1 MVKQSIKFIVA
12 GILAT
17 LFVTGATTGHA
28 QNYPV
33 QAFATLTPPYSL
45 KLSDYAAPEGNRMR
59 ITLLLKDAQQPTLDV
74 RLKLTI
80 EGNGVKLTTNP
91 SFQPTPITLL
101 SSTLYEV
108 SYDEL
113 SDYFLPQNLIADGI
127 SMGALTSSG
136 MLPEGL
142 YRFKVEAMEAHRDV
156 PVSNTAMAIGW
167 LMLNDPPQW
176 ISPRQ
181 GQKLTAGEPQGIQ
194 FLWTRCGMSSPNAAL
209 STQYEVTMVEMVQQ
223 GMDPNVAIVTLP
235 PIYQEVS
242 PIENLFYGPD
252 KPELI
257 PGHSYAVR
265 IRAFDTRGIDLYRN
279 GGYSPVVTFR
289 YGDPCI
295 APVFLSSDNIS
306 EQTADLSWNST
317 PLATNYRVRFRENGT
332 DLSDWYEEPT
342 TQTSYTVKNLKP
354 DCTYEY
360 QVQSECGSLPS
371 DYSVSGTLRTRKLE
385 NQNQTCSQ
393 QLDNASMPTNRDP
406 LSALHTNQ
414 TFLAGVM
421 PVKVTSVQGSNGI
434 FTGTGVV
441 YLPIAG
447 VGLSCTFNKV
457 GINTNYQLISGEV
470 ITTRSKNTA
479 IYGSGGVTVLD
490 TLHLDNPI
498 DTIIVNPN
506 GDVAVVSGGD
516 TTFIPLANQPVVI
529 YPPTE
534 GGDGTTTGNNTGN
547 GGGDGAGGG
556 GSTGGGGTTSY
567 GDGPLIVENGTVK
580 PYNPAGD
587 LPTALFHK
595 ASMSTYGYDSL
606 AYEALRSYYPVATIN
621 GKEVGIPYK
630 ALPVSGSDNVV
641 LELKPGSSKLTTDSL
656 TIDVQTNAKVMSRS
670 VMGNN
675 RLMVSL
681 QGLSEGE
688 EPIMVRYTKHDVDGK
703 TEQVD
708 IGAAK
713 AVVYQPQPMK
723 LVVVPLAGTTA
734 PDAGALQSQLTAIYG
749 QAVTSWTVTV
759 TAPFGYTIPG
769 GQLEFGSS
777 EMASSYTEGM
787 NNLIDAYKVANPSL
801 EDGTY
806 YLFVV
811 PHFSD
816 ATLQGYMPRA
826 RRFGFIA
833 QNSTDARTLAHE
845 LGHGAFNLEHTFPVL
860 PQGTTD
866 NLMDYNG
873 GIRLIKPQWDL
884 IHNPELTT
892 GLLDDETDAA
902 SIYNTIYLDF
912 KDVTNNISSYVGD
925 KQYITYLTPAGLP
938 ITLPS
943 DALVNFT
950 GVFKDS
956 KTNETTYPSIPDG
969 ALLSFS
975 VNNQVYGAALG
986 RSGDKLIFKGYNLKV
1001 NGQFTGEFYKEPIT
1015 KSISAP
1021 MKVILGEDP
1030 GCELI
1035 LYTANT
1041 TKTTA
1046 ETGNTGKGEIPPYFD
1061 IEEKVQFKEI
1071 SYGGSNCLGEL
1082 GQKFYGEHID
1092 DVTDDALKAKI
1103 FEVAKLIDKCGNN
1116 LYNDYKT
1123 FSGKANSNYWD
1134 EGIWKPEEQ
1143 FEMFEKALLAYQEG
1157 KDKLE
1162 QQMVMY
1168 ESDRDKFTYLAWML
1182 VQGYNQSISIDTR
1195 YYILKVLADAPMY
1208 GNQFFGSGQEQL
1220 ALRLV
1225 EGIKELDK
1233 KKELLT
1239 LLLKDNLINKLI
1251 YHIDGDEFSKFV
1263 FTISGF
1269 IYQVYPAPAVSELE
1283 QSTFTDPSGNL
1294 NNKIFLWKKKA
1305 LSDYIIFHSQN
1316 SVDKPKF
1323 RITYEHRLDQ
1333 GYDNLLTY
1341 LSPYEYIGLD
1351 VRSDIKYLG
1360 VNADEKNQSIIVIPA
1375 ILFHWILN
1383 EQDNEKTWKMLRYG
1397 VDGFFITLS
1406 FGGYSAAETV
1416 VSRAFAIADLAFPSI
1431 DLLVNLS
1438 GMQDDSRYKDFVEV
1452 WDIVYNSYI
1461 GVTSARL
1468 VYQLMPSKVQNFVE
1482 FWKANRTKV
1491 GCPADKVGEVDNT
1504 VAEIE
1509 RLWGIDDVINAFKK
1523 KFPSASNIFNELK
1536 NAEGKTC
1543 RAGTFWTAQGD
1554 NIVEKVSADG
1564 RFLIKYDKISGE
1576 LLFADLKA
1584 TDKPFLGY
1592 YIDEIT
1598 DANGNLIGRYIQNGT
1613 DAEYNAVF
1621 DNLKLIHGFGPNS
1634 ITVGGKTIPLV
1645 EGKVNIILGKYSLP
1659 SDLDYITTKQVFDKL
1674 TIMKYYESAEN
1685 ISAAERRVQMLNVPH
1700 NTSKGKDWWN
1710 YFNNPQM
1717 QDIINNPEKY
1727 NVIILAN
1734 PKDQKIIDLGGYFI
1748 EEIKELEK
1756 KFNFI
1761 QKGNYWTIQ

>member
-12 GILAT
+12 GILAS
-17 LFVTGATTGHA
+17 LFVSVATTGRA
-28 QNYPV
+28 QNFPV

-74 RLKLTI
+74 RLRLTI

-91 SFQPTPITLL
+91 SFYPTPITLM

-113 SDYFLPQNLIADGI
+113 SDYFLPQNLIAEGI
-127 SMGALTSSG
+127 SMSALTSSG

-142 YRFKVEAMEAHRDV
+142 YRFKVEAVEAHRNV

-235 PIYQEVS
+235 PVYQGIS

-257 PGHSYAVR
+257 AGHSYAVR

-279 GGYSPVVTFR
+279 GGLSPVITFR

-317 PLATNYRVRFRENGT
+317 ALATGYQVRFRENGT
-332 DLSDWYEEPT
+332 DLSDWYEEPA
-342 TQTSYTVKNLKP
+342 TQTTYTVKNLKP

-371 DYSVSGTLRTRKLE
+371 DYSVSGTLKTKKLE
-385 NQNQTCSQ
+385 NQNQSCSE
-393 QLDNASMPTNRDP
+393 QLDNANMPTNRDP

-434 FTGTGVV
+434 FTGMGEV

-457 GINTNYQLISGEV
+457 GINTTYQLISGEV
-470 ITTRSKNTA
+470 ITTKSKNTT

-529 YPPTE
+529 YPPT
-534 GGDGTTTGNNTGN
+534 GGGAGTTTGDNTGN
-547 GGGDGAGGG
+547 GGGDGTGGG
-556 GSTGGGGTTSY
+556 GSTGGGGNTSY

-587 LPTALFHK
+587 LPTAFFHK

-656 TIDVQTNAKVMSRS
+656 TIDVQTNAKVAKKE

-688 EPIMVRYTKHDVDGK
+688 EPIMVRYTKHNADGK

-713 AVVYQPQPMK
+713 AVVYQPQPMT

-734 PDAGALQSQLTAIYG
+734 PDASALQSQLTAIYG

-759 TAPFGYTIPG
+759 AEPFGYTIPG

-787 NNLIDAYKVANPSL
+787 NTLIDAYKVANPSL
-801 EDGTY
+801 EDDTY

-811 PHFSD
+811 PRFSD

-833 QNSTDARTLAHE
+833 QSSTGARTLAHE

-873 GIRLIKPQWDL
+873 GTRLIKPQWDL

-902 SIYNTIYLDF
+902 SISCSRTYYPAFAFGYKTYEIDNPVQGKYYTFLSPAGIPISLPYNVTNLKFGEDFYSMPISTSGGCSSAGLFIKNLPKAALTSFTIGNVDF
-912 KDVTNNISSYVGD
+912 KGEIQSVTLYEGD
-925 KQYITYLTPAGLP
+925 KHLPRAAYVFNGYLGSGSYFIDKSSFGKDELYINIINTEGVLENINCSLGSKTIKENENIGAGELDLGLNLP
-938 ITLPS
+938 CILGATTQSTNGINS
-943 DALVNFT
+943 DVNFYA
-950 GVFKDS
+950 
-956 KTNETTYPSIPDG
+956 E
-969 ALLSFS
+969 
-975 VNNQVYGAALG
+975 
-986 RSGDKLIFKGYNLKV
+986 KLK
-1001 NGQFTGEFYKEPIT
+1001 
-1015 KSISAP
+1015 
-1021 MKVILGEDP
+1021 
-1030 GCELI
+1030 ELI
-1035 LYTANT
+1035 LSGNKFLYTDDSRIDE
-1041 TKTTA
+1041 KTIKDIDDRLFVYA
-1046 ETGNTGKGEIPPYFD
+1046 DELRNEGKKIYVVNS
-1061 IEEKVQFKEI
+1061 KI
-1071 SYGGSNCLGEL
+1071 SYYLDDK
-1082 GQKFYGEHID
+1082 QKADF
-1092 DVTDDALKAKI
+1092 AKAVV
-1103 FEVAKLIDKCGNN
+1103 EKCGNLFDANKMTFVCIPYFLSPLEQTSAKAYYFTSAVGYYSEN
-1116 LYNDYKT
+1116 LSSSGQGSIEIVKDLYSQIPKPYIEIPYYLTYKGELVEIKPIRKEQVT
-1123 FSGKANSNYWD
+1123 GKEHIY
-1134 EGIWKPEEQ
+1134 EFRF
-1143 FEMFEKALLAYQEG
+1143 FEDGRCDQYIDLLNKALAEAYIINN
-1157 KDKLE
+1157 
-1162 QQMVMY
+1162 
-1168 ESDRDKFTYLAWML
+1168 TP
-1182 VQGYNQSISIDTR
+1182 
-1195 YYILKVLADAPMY
+1195 VLADYSRFTEINAEIVNFNEEFPPVTP
-1208 GNQFFGSGQEQL
+1208 NIINHEIFESCLKETN
-1220 ALRLV
+1220 V
-1225 EGIKELDK
+1225 EGYSVNAQLFAKWYRYNRFSNVNQALDK
-1233 KKELLT
+1233 L
-1239 LLLKDNLINKLI
+1239 NINI
-1251 YHIDGDEFSKFV
+1251 ENS
-1263 FTISGF
+1263 S
-1269 IYQVYPAPAVSELE
+1269 
-1283 QSTFTDPSGNL
+1283 DPS
-1294 NNKIFLWKKKA
+1294 
-1305 LSDYIIFHSQN
+1305 
-1316 SVDKPKF
+1316 
-1323 RITYEHRLDQ
+1323 
-1333 GYDNLLTY
+1333 DNCY
-1341 LSPYEYIGLD
+1341 
-1351 VRSDIKYLG
+1351 
-1360 VNADEKNQSIIVIPA
+1360 
-1375 ILFHWILN
+1375 
-1383 EQDNEKTWKMLRYG
+1383 
-1397 VDGFFITLS
+1397 
-1406 FGGYSAAETV
+1406 FGGYNAVVYDGVVNKLDAIGLLLSPLHLDIITDIAGTIYTGYYSDWGKTAGYAAGAAIPMVAVVKSGKMLENVNALINGSKKLIKEEETYKIV
-1416 VSRAFAIADLAFPSI
+1416 DNIADAAVDLATEGEKLWTKI
-1431 DLLVNLS
+1431 DDFDGLFNGKSATYYDVSVTYQAARERVGVAFIENDILEFHLNIPEKLQKQGIGSEVFKKAI
-1438 GMQDDSRYKDFVEV
+1438 QDY
-1452 WDIVYNSYI
+1452 
-1461 GVTSARL
+1461 A
-1468 VYQLMPSKVQNFVE
+1468 PSKVKGWWKKADIYTGGESVNLTIFKE
-1482 FWKANRTKV
+1482 KIAGGMSPIDAAFETPTGKILKANGFDGVPEIIK
-1491 GCPADKVGEVDNT
+1491 NT
-1504 VAEIE
+1504 
-1509 RLWGIDDVINAFKK
+1509 
-1523 KFPSASNIFNELK
+1523 P
-1536 NAEGKTC
+1536 
-1543 RAGTFWTAQGD
+1543 
-1554 NIVEKVSADG
+1554 
-1564 RFLIKYDKISGE
+1564 
-1576 LLFADLKA
+1576 
-1584 TDKPFLGY
+1584 
-1592 YIDEIT
+1592 DE
-1598 DANGNLIGRYIQNGT
+1598 
-1613 DAEYNAVF
+1613 
-1621 DNLKLIHGFGPNS
+1621 
-1634 ITVGGKTIPLV
+1634 
-1645 EGKVNIILGKYSLP
+1645 
-1659 SDLDYITTKQVFDKL
+1659 
-1674 TIMKYYESAEN
+1674 
-1685 ISAAERRVQMLNVPH
+1685 
-1700 NTSKGKDWWN
+1700 
-1710 YFNNPQM
+1710 
-1717 QDIINNPEKY
+1717 
-1727 NVIILAN
+1727 VIIHFN
-1734 PKDQKIIDLGGYFI
+1734 PSNK
-1748 EEIKELEK
+1748 
-1756 KFNFI
+1756 
-1761 QKGNYWTIQ
+1761 

>member
-91 SFQPTPITLL
+91 SFHPTPITLL

-317 PLATNYRVRFRENGT
+317 ALATGYRVRFRENGT
-332 DLSDWYEEPT
+332 DLSDWYEEPA

-371 DYSVSGTLRTRKLE
+371 DYSVSGTLRTKKLE
-385 NQNQTCSQ
+385 NQNQTCSE
-393 QLDNASMPTNRDP
+393 QLDNANMPTNRDP
-406 LSALHTNQ
+406 LPALHTNQ

-447 VGLSCTFNKV
+447 VGLSCTFNRV
-457 GINTNYQLISGEV
+457 GINTTYQLISGEV

-734 PDAGALQSQLTAIYG
+734 PDASALQSQLSAIYG

-759 TAPFGYTIPG
+759 TAPFAYTIPG

-811 PHFSD
+811 PRFSD

-833 QNSTDARTLAHE
+833 QSSTDARTLAHE

-873 GIRLIKPQWDL
+873 GTRLIKPQWDL

-902 SIYNTIYLDF
+902 SKKEFIIDYSDY
-912 KDVTNNISSYVGD
+912 NISGSQAISDYIFNKKRDEFISQLNMYGYYKLSKDKRVDVSKHIIKDLLGNVIIYDPYESYMITEALGQSIVYETIFNN
-925 KQYITYLTPAGLP
+925 YIKFKGLT
-938 ITLPS
+938 
-943 DALVNFT
+943 
-950 GVFKDS
+950 
-956 KTNETTYPSIPDG
+956 EE
-969 ALLSFS
+969 
-975 VNNQVYGAALG
+975 NQVYDRIRETIEDDLGNVFAFYSDLKSITDYILIINKSMPTVEEFSKQIPYRINMEGVRKLLLSLSSSQLKKWIDLKCPNMSNATRQKIFSCKKIGNYSNKLDELASSLNTDNIASIVEKTDDGTLSLLNNSNYLKPEFKLEAVSKAEIASSLLGCAVLMRKAYNGEKISPLDLLTFMPNGIWALG
-986 RSGDKLIFKGYNLKV
+986 MVFDDYINKLSKNISGDFFENLEWINFVDWDNRFKGKNGFPNEPLYFYYTDENIRVKPNL
-1001 NGQFTGEFYKEPIT
+1001 TPT
-1015 KSISAP
+1015 SI
-1021 MKVILGEDP
+1021 
-1030 GCELI
+1030 LI
-1035 LYTANT
+1035 LD
-1041 TKTTA
+1041 K
-1046 ETGNTGKGEIPPYFD
+1046 
-1061 IEEKVQFKEI
+1061 
-1071 SYGGSNCLGEL
+1071 
-1082 GQKFYGEHID
+1082 
-1092 DVTDDALKAKI
+1092 
-1103 FEVAKLIDKCGNN
+1103 EVAKDIFEYEPVYLDYNDGSSIKYIDKAI
-1116 LYNDYKT
+1116 Y
-1123 FSGKANSNYWD
+1123 F
-1134 EGIWKPEEQ
+1134 KPI
-1143 FEMFEKALLAYQEG
+1143 
-1157 KDKLE
+1157 
-1162 QQMVMY
+1162 
-1168 ESDRDKFTYLAWML
+1168 
-1182 VQGYNQSISIDTR
+1182 NQ
-1195 YYILKVLADAPMY
+1195 V
-1208 GNQFFGSGQEQL
+1208 
-1220 ALRLV
+1220 
-1225 EGIKELDK
+1225 
-1233 KKELLT
+1233 
-1239 LLLKDNLINKLI
+1239 
-1251 YHIDGDEFSKFV
+1251 
-1263 FTISGF
+1263 
-1269 IYQVYPAPAVSELE
+1269 
-1283 QSTFTDPSGNL
+1283 
-1294 NNKIFLWKKKA
+1294 
-1305 LSDYIIFHSQN
+1305 
-1316 SVDKPKF
+1316 
-1323 RITYEHRLDQ
+1323 RIQ
-1333 GYDNLLTY
+1333 
-1341 LSPYEYIGLD
+1341 
-1351 VRSDIKYLG
+1351 
-1360 VNADEKNQSIIVIPA
+1360 
-1375 ILFHWILN
+1375 W
-1383 EQDNEKTWKMLRYG
+1383 
-1397 VDGFFITLS
+1397 
-1406 FGGYSAAETV
+1406 
-1416 VSRAFAIADLAFPSI
+1416 
-1431 DLLVNLS
+1431 
-1438 GMQDDSRYKDFVEV
+1438 
-1452 WDIVYNSYI
+1452 
-1461 GVTSARL
+1461 
-1468 VYQLMPSKVQNFVE
+1468 
-1482 FWKANRTKV
+1482 
-1491 GCPADKVGEVDNT
+1491 
-1504 VAEIE
+1504 
-1509 RLWGIDDVINAFKK
+1509 
-1523 KFPSASNIFNELK
+1523 
-1536 NAEGKTC
+1536 
-1543 RAGTFWTAQGD
+1543 
-1554 NIVEKVSADG
+1554 
-1564 RFLIKYDKISGE
+1564 
-1576 LLFADLKA
+1576 
-1584 TDKPFLGY
+1584 
-1592 YIDEIT
+1592 
-1598 DANGNLIGRYIQNGT
+1598 
-1613 DAEYNAVF
+1613 
-1621 DNLKLIHGFGPNS
+1621 
-1634 ITVGGKTIPLV
+1634 
-1645 EGKVNIILGKYSLP
+1645 
-1659 SDLDYITTKQVFDKL
+1659 
-1674 TIMKYYESAEN
+1674 
-1685 ISAAERRVQMLNVPH
+1685 
-1700 NTSKGKDWWN
+1700 
-1710 YFNNPQM
+1710 
-1717 QDIINNPEKY
+1717 
-1727 NVIILAN
+1727 
-1734 PKDQKIIDLGGYFI
+1734 
-1748 EEIKELEK
+1748 
-1756 KFNFI
+1756 
-1761 QKGNYWTIQ
+1761 